1 MASMLLDKNYHN
13 DVCFCEIIHIKYVSF
28 IVIGKKL
35 VNSVISLVDF
45 LNVLYIYKLNIL
57 PPSGIKI
64 RTPKP
69 PYDLTKLK
77 IDR

>member
-57 PPSGIKI
+57 PPSGINI

-69 PYDLTKLK
+69 SYDLTKLK